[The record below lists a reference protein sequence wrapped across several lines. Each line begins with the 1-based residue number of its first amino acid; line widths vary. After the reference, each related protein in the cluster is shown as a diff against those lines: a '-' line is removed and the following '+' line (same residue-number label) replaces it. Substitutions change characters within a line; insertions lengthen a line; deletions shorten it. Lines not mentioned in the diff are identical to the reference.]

1 MFDHTYQW
9 GSKRTG
15 PDLARVGGKY
25 SNEWHRKHL
34 KYPRDVV
41 PESVMPNF
49 FFLEKRP
56 VNVERTVKTLKVM
69 TQMPFNP
76 VPKNIYTDEYI
87 AGAAQE
93 LEGKTDMDAVIALL
107 QSLGNH
113 VKFEEGV
120 NYRD

>member
-1 MFDHTYQW
+1 
-9 GSKRTG
+9 
-15 PDLARVGGKY
+15 V
-25 SNEWHRKHL
+25 NE
-34 KYPRDVV
+34 
-41 PESVMPNF
+41 
-49 FFLEKRP
+49 
-56 VNVERTVKTLKVM
+56 ERTVKTLKVM

-76 VPKNIYTDEYI
+76 VPKTIYTDEYI
-87 AGAAQE
+87 AGAAAE